1 MERLSILLTALA
13 FFSVIFLLDIK
24 FNYKDK
30 LVNILGI
37 VKYKIILFSLLF
49 IIFYTLL
56 FKYDIYIFESP
67 IGATAFMSYIYL
79 ASVLSNKHQK

>member
-30 LVNILGI
+30 LVNVLG
-37 VKYKIILFSLLF
+37 VTKYKVILWILIF
-49 IIFYTLL
+49 IIYYILIFRYNISI
-56 FKYDIYIFESP
+56 FKSR
-67 IGATAFMSYIYL
+67 IGASASMVCTYL
-79 ASVLSNKHQK
+79 ASVPSNKHQK